1 VRKRLVVSTL
11 LVAVVSVILLGVP
24 LGLVATR
31 LIGDEAQARIN
42 REATQVAGRV
52 DGFAHEHR
60 AMTPQDVAGLAASDR
75 YLEIRTPAQTL
86 TAGEHLNGSVL
97 KGSAVGSSGERVTIY
112 ASDADTTRQ
121 TATVWLVVAG
131 LAVVSLGAAVGL
143 ALAQAKR
150 LGGPLEELAQAAER
164 IGSGDSRPAS
174 RRFGVPEI
182 DKVGRVLDRSAERIA
197 ALLGSERA
205 LAADISHQLRTPL
218 TALSIRLEEIIATA
232 ANPDV
237 KEEAAAALAA
247 AERLAGVV
255 DSLLAAHAKSARTAT
270 VELVDVDGVLDQQR
284 REWEPAFRRAGR
296 DLDIA
301 GRRGLKVTAT
311 PGVLAQVVAT
321 LIDNALSHGAGPVVL
336 RTRHFGAH
344 VVVEV
349 GDQGH
354 GVPDV
359 VVPHIFER
367 SFSGSSSTGLG
378 LSLARD
384 LIESDGG
391 RLELTQPR
399 PPVFAIFLTP
409 AADS

>member
-1 VRKRLVVSTL
+1 MRKRLLVSTL

-31 LIGDEAQARIN
+31 LIRDEAQARMN
-42 REATQVAGRV
+42 REAAQVAGRI
-52 DGFAHEHR
+52 DDFARDHR
-60 AMTPQDVAGLAASDR
+60 AVTRQDLAGLTASDR
-75 YLEIRTPAQTL
+75 YLQVRTPAQTL
-86 TAGEHLNGSVL
+86 SAGEPIHGSVL
-97 KGSAVGSSGERVTIY
+97 KGAAVGGSGERVIVY

-131 LAVVSLGAAVGL
+131 LAVVSLAAAVGL
-143 ALAQAKR
+143 ARAQAKR
-150 LGGPLEELAQAAER
+150 LGGPLEELAQVAER
-164 IGSGDSRPAS
+164 LGSGDPRP
-174 RRFGVPEI
+174 RRRSFGVPEI
-182 DKVGRVLDRSAERIA
+182 DKVGQVLDHSAERIA
-197 ALLGSERA
+197 DLLRSERA
-205 LAADISHQLRTPL
+205 FAADVSHQLRTPL
-218 TALSIRLEEIIATA
+218 TALSIRLEEIVATA

-237 KEEAAAALAA
+237 KEEATAALAA

-255 DSLLAAHAKSARTAT
+255 DSLLASHARSARTGT
-270 VELVDVDGVLDQQR
+270 IELIDVDGVLEQQVL
-284 REWEPAFRRAGR
+284 EWSPAFRRAGR
-296 DLDIA
+296 ELDVV
-301 GRRGLKVTAT
+301 GRRGLKVSAT

-321 LIDNALSHGAGPVVL
+321 LIDNALTHGAGPVCL
-336 RTRHFGAH
+336 GTRHFGSH

-354 GVPDV
+354 GVPDL

-384 LIESDGG
+384 LIEADGG